1 MYQYRGHSRLHY
13 LLLFLFIGLLFS
25 PIGITSA
32 FSQAEE
38 AVKSPSLLSDELL
51 ASPVKHYI
59 KLSSR
64 TNGLESPSSILQLA
78 LTQHLLGLHAELQTT
93 LAQLQ
98 PLSVSQQP
106 QWLMLYFF
114 LVGADA
120 SKNAQFAQAS
130 RYLHYAQSLAEKN
143 ERIRSWVLITQEIA
157 FAEALQERYEDAF
170 LLLQEAYLKA
180 QQYQGQ
186 FEIALVEQTLGGVYS
201 YTDNYD
207 QANHYYQQ
215 ALKRYQ
221 LLQFPAYI
229 AETRL
234 GIATTF
240 RHQKKWIEALQAY
253 EEYYQSIAFQGVLG
267 DSFYYHYGKS
277 ITLALSGKCTEAEAG
292 INAAVAANGPRD
304 YLGELYKKQAIC
316 ALKKGLVPAAR
327 RALSSARTIIDQTP
341 ELVDTLWQAEL
352 LKIESDIAN
361 SAGDQKKA
369 LALFQQY
376 HEVATRLQSKKAS
389 SRLFDLKVALES
401 ERKDAQIQQLEQ
413 KSRLQALQILAKEA
427 QQQRSAL
434 VIGCAILIFILLSGV
449 IYYQRRKT
457 QHLYEL
463 SVHDPLTN
471 LFNRRHAISVIEHWL
486 EKHRSER
493 QVFSVFIIDID
504 HFKQVNDTYGH
515 PIGDKLLV
523 AIANAASTIIR
534 PSDVLARFGGE
545 EFICLL
551 PRIST
556 EEAERIAERIRQ
568 KVDSTAITLDDGAT
582 IQRTVSIGITHVD
595 FNDLDINS
603 ILKRADVAMYQAK
616 EAGRNRVSI
625 N

>member
-1 MYQYRGHSRLHY
+1 M
-13 LLLFLFIGLLFS
+13 
-25 PIGITSA
+25 
-32 FSQAEE
+32 
-38 AVKSPSLLSDELL
+38 
-51 ASPVKHYI
+51 
-59 KLSSR
+59 
-64 TNGLESPSSILQLA
+64 
-78 LTQHLLGLHAELQTT
+78 
-93 LAQLQ
+93 
-98 PLSVSQQP
+98 
-106 QWLMLYFF
+106 
-114 LVGADA
+114 
-120 SKNAQFAQAS
+120 
-130 RYLHYAQSLAEKN
+130 
-143 ERIRSWVLITQEIA
+143 
-157 FAEALQERYEDAF
+157 
-170 LLLQEAYLKA
+170 
-180 QQYQGQ
+180 
-186 FEIALVEQTLGGVYS
+186 
-201 YTDNYD
+201 
-207 QANHYYQQ
+207 
-215 ALKRYQ
+215 
-221 LLQFPAYI
+221 QFPAYI

-277 ITLALSGKCTEAEAG
+277 ITLALSGRCIEAEVE

-304 YLGELYKKQAIC
+304 YLGELYKKQATC
-316 ALKKGLVPAAR
+316 ALKKGLLTEAR
-327 RALSSARTIIDQTP
+327 SALSSARTIIDQNP
-341 ELVDTLWQAEL
+341 ELVHTLWQAEL

-361 SAGDQKKA
+361 SAGDQQKA

-389 SRLFDLKVALES
+389 SRLFDLKLALES

-413 KSRLQALQILAKEA
+413 KSRLQSLQILAKEA

-486 EKHRSER
+486 EQQRSER

-504 HFKQVNDTYGH
+504 HFKEVNDTYGH

-556 EEAERIAERIRQ
+556 EEADRIAERIRH
-568 KVDSTAITLDDGAT
+568 KVDSTVITLDDGAT